1 MTTKTTTKSLLDRFN
16 NAEKTVLRNGND
28 YYPERNLMERQLQR
42 LLGSEVEYNMRYSNQ
57 ADIETLQEFK
67 ENFEWE
73 TKYGVCI
80 TWEIE
85 PSTATQLIE
94 CSSADDMAAYL
105 SGAKEPE
112 CPAFEDIR
120 DDIDY
125 GCELTGDCS
134 TDARINVSN
143 LRPKQEKVT
152 KKYLVNLVLESDS
165 EVTSLEEHL
174 HVILGQSS
182 VIKQAQVCSITADT

>member
-1 MTTKTTTKSLLDRFN
+1 MTQQVTIQSLLDRFN

-42 LLGSEVEYNMRYSNQ
+42 LLNSEAKYNMRYSNQ
-57 ADIETLQEFK
+57 TDIDTLHEFK

-85 PSTATQLIE
+85 PSTATQFIE
-94 CSSADDMAAYL
+94 CSSSDDMAAYL
-105 SGAKEPE
+105 SGEKEPE
-112 CPAFEDIR
+112 CPAYDDIR

-125 GCELTGDCS
+125 GCELTGDFS
-134 TDARINVSN
+134 TDTRIHVSN
-143 LRPKQEKVT
+143 LRPKQQKAT
-152 KKYLVNLVLESDS
+152 KKYLVNLVLECDG
-165 EVTSLEEHL
+165 EVASLEEHL
-174 HVILGQSS
+174 NDIFDQSS
-182 VIKQAQVCSITADT
+182 VIKQAQVCSVTADA